1 MSGYPRIMNSDSIYG
16 LGDWLGKKMRY
27 DQLAHVTR
35 IQRLQVNQ
43 GEIWDCDFG
52 QNIGHEK
59 NKKRPVIIVSANNIN
74 RGAKVLV
81 APITDASRNMGQN
94 NLPRFPHWYLVYTD
108 STDRRNWWSSQRV
121 VPQNANTYSFLR
133 KDSVIQLDELRSVSK
148 ARLSNKR
155 STSIESDDLDK
166 IKNILAQRVF

>member
-1 MSGYPRIMNSDSIYG
+1 MSGNPQIINSESIYG
-16 LGDWLGKKMRY
+16 LGDWIGKKMRY
-27 DQLAHVTR
+27 DQSAHSLTTR
-35 IQRLQVNQ
+35 RLQVNQ

-52 QNIGHEK
+52 HNVGHEK
-59 NKKRPVIIVSANNIN
+59 NKKRPVIIVSANHIN

-81 APITDASRNMGQN
+81 APVTDASRNMGQN

-108 STDRRNWWSSQRV
+108 STDPKNWWSLQRS
-121 VPQNANTYSFLR
+121 VPKNANTYSILR

-155 STSIESDDLDK
+155 SISIKSDDLDK
-166 IKNILAQRVF
+166 IKNILAKRVF